1 MYTSHTHVG
10 ALDYLLQNTSDNVS
24 IEAYSYLSD
33 KQVLNSTIDQNFR
46 LLAVSQFLRYNMLTT
61 TLCLSNRDY
70 HTVHNFNMMTPWRA
84 YSRELWL

>member
-1 MYTSHTHVG
+1 MYTSHPHVG

-46 LLAVSQFLRYNMLTT
+46 LLAVSQFLRYNMLTRPT
-61 TLCLSNRDY
+61 HHIVFIYRDY

-84 YSRELWL
+84 YSRL